1 MDGSVL
7 LALFCYMIPFSGHKC
22 GGREPSCPG
31 TSVDIRKYRVI
42 MQSLGEGNESWASY
56 GTSDILILI
65 IYLVK
70 R

>member
-1 MDGSVL
+1 
-7 LALFCYMIPFSGHKC
+7 MIPFSGNKC
-22 GGREPSCPG
+22 GGTEPCYRSG
-31 TSVDIRKYRVI
+31 TCVNIRKYRAQIMYRVI

-56 GTSDILILI
+56 GISDIWILI